1 MIEFDDEQ
9 DSSKGPIIKVV
20 GVGGGGGN
28 AINTMIEAGIEGVDF
43 IVANTDCQV
52 LDANQSNIKIHLGKS
67 LTKGLGAGANP
78 EIGRAAAMEDAGR
91 VAEVL
96 AGADMVF
103 VTAGMGGGTGTG
115 AAPVIA
121 QVARDMG
128 ALTVGVVTKPFIFE
142 GSQRRSKATGG
153 IAELAKCVDALI
165 VIPNDRLITL
175 AGMKMTLKDAFA
187 MVDNVLLNAVRGISD
202 LVLVPG
208 LINVDFAD
216 VRTIMTGMGRA
227 LMGSGRGKG
236 DKRALEA
243 AQQAISS
250 PLLEDVSIN
259 GATGILINIT
269 GGPDLTLSEVTEA
282 ATLIEEAADP
292 GANIIFGSVID
303 ANAGDEVRITVIATG
318 FQPAMQEYGL
328 PNPTKTGGIHRRP
341 NSDQMALP
349 MSAAG
354 MQGHGGFAGAP
365 QAQPSQFGGN
375 HGNLPGSG
383 PHVQQPAHGGFNGGG
398 AYVAPQSY
406 PPGPGYGPGHM
417 QGHGGQGNGQMP
429 VSGHGVPAQLGSE
442 RTLTWHPSMQVTRAT
457 PAAGIGVHPSM
468 SGPMHQQPPAEAI
481 AEPADYLE
489 SEDLEDSDFQMMAGS
504 SGTLGAAIGAAAG
517 EWTPAPERPVI
528 RPPVGANPGMR
539 GRSQGGMQRVSGNS
553 GELGVEESEFDRP
566 TFIRRGI
573 IPPG

>member
-1 MIEFDDEQ
+1 MIEFDD
-9 DSSKGPIIKVV
+9 DSNSHSGPVIKVV

-28 AINTMIEAGIEGVDF
+28 AINTMIEAGIGGVDF

-52 LDANQSNIKIHLGKS
+52 LEANLSNIKIHLGKN

-78 EIGRAAAMEDAGR
+78 EIGKAAAMEDAAR
-91 VAEVL
+91 IAEVL

-115 AAPVIA
+115 AAPIIA

-128 ALTVGVVTKPFIFE
+128 SLTVGVVTKPFIFE
-142 GSQRRSKATGG
+142 GSQRRNKANGG

-165 VIPNDRLITL
+165 VIPNDRLTTL

-202 LVLVPG
+202 LVMVPG

-227 LMGSGRGKG
+227 LMGTGRGKG

-303 ANAGDEVRITVIATG
+303 ANAGDDVRITVIATG
-318 FQPAMQEYGL
+318 FQPSMQEYGM
-328 PNPTKTGGIHRRP
+328 PTPSRSGVVHRRSG
-341 NSDQMALP
+341 NDQMALP
-349 MSAAG
+349 MSASAASAG
-354 MQGHGGFAGAP
+354 GGSRGHGHGHGVATAQRGGPAGYGTGH
-365 QAQPSQFGGN
+365 QA
-375 HGNLPGSG
+375 
-383 PHVQQPAHGGFNGGG
+383 AGGFETAYAPFGAGYRDQAGG
-398 AYVAPQSY
+398 P
-406 PPGPGYGPGHM
+406 
-417 QGHGGQGNGQMP
+417 QGNGIPAP
-429 VSGHGVPAQLGSE
+429 VGGTG
-442 RTLTWHPSMQVTRAT
+442 TLSWHPAVAGSRHT
-457 PAAGIGVHPSM
+457 PAYGTPIVTAESM
-468 SGPMHQQPPAEAI
+468 SEAGGAEDV
-481 AEPADYLE
+481 EFDEADFHMGLGG
-489 SEDLEDSDFQMMAGS
+489 AGS
-504 SGTLGAAIGAAAG
+504 SPGGMGMHASGSVG
-517 EWTPAPERPVI
+517 EWAPSPERPVI
-528 RPPVGANPGMR
+528 RPAVAGNPALR
-539 GRSQGGMQRVSGNS
+539 GRSAAGVMSRGSGGTN
-553 GELGVEESEFDRP
+553 ELGVEESEFDRP